1 MLELTILGFL
11 ADGPLHGYELRR
23 RVAQLSGHARPV
35 SDGSLYPAVN
45 RLVAKGL
52 LERRSEPGAAAAQR
66 HVLTLTEAGRAHLL
80 DRLRR
85 PGEQEI
91 TDPTRF
97 FTVLAFLSEL
107 PDAAERQA
115 VLRRRLDF
123 LEAPASFFYDGDGSP
138 IRAEDVADPYRR
150 GMLLI
155 ARATSRAERA
165 WLHELLDA
173 DPAGDPAGDPAAPA
187 EGAAIHAQAPVHAQ
201 APAPTSA
208 PAPTATAAPVPAS
221 APEPEEIP

>member
-66 HVLTLTEAGRAHLL
+66 HVLTLTAAGRAHLL
-80 DRLRR
+80 DRLRQ

-97 FTVLAFLSEL
+97 FTVLAFLSRL
-107 PDAAERQA
+107 PDAAERRA

-123 LEAPASFFYDGDGSP
+123 LETPASFFYDGDGTP
-138 IRAEDVADPYRR
+138 IRAEQVADPYRR

-165 WLHELLDA
+165 WLHEQLDA
-173 DPAGDPAGDPAAPA
+173 DGGSTESAVPAGSTDPAGPAGPAETAPAAA
-187 EGAAIHAQAPVHAQ
+187 R
-201 APAPTSA
+201 T
-208 PAPTATAAPVPAS
+208 
-221 APEPEEIP
+221 PEESP